1 MTEKQKLCR
10 IVTIICHYDTIIS
23 LITIIIPIITKKDF
37 FSAWHSLKKRG
48 LQHPPS
54 QGISVSSKQ
63 KHNRLNLGAPRCPLA
78 DRHQGRR
85 CPGRPFGCRKAS
97 LRSWQDETDRPSHQ
111 RFGNSR
117 PFVLP
122 HLICKSKILTHL
134 AIIRIISISV
144 IIVSNAKKCIISIT
158 FSAWVSVLN
167 PICQK
172 MSSIKWTI
180 FLFNMKIFFTTVPFT
195 L

>member
-1 MTEKQKLCR
+1 MTLLFHLLQSLYPLLQK
-10 IVTIICHYDTIIS
+10 
-23 LITIIIPIITKKDF
+23 KNF

-48 LQHPPS
+48 QQHPPS

-97 LRSWQDETDRPSHQ
+97 LRAWQDETDRPSHQ

-122 HLICKSKILTHL
+122 HVICKSRIRIVSI
-134 AIIRIISISV
+134 IIRIISISV
-144 IIVSNAKKCIISIT
+144 LIVTTDS
-158 FSAWVSVLN
+158 SVL
-167 PICQK
+167 K
-172 MSSIKWTI
+172 EGGGGTERGKES
-180 FLFNMKIFFTTVPFT
+180 
-195 L
+195 